1 MVASWCWGFC
11 DHPDVGI
18 RGAPWPESALGPPPL
33 LRTLLHLTLVSAC
46 GYECVSIS
54 GRSLKCPLNVACGEE
69 QGLRRQT
76 GLALRRWPCDLGE
89 VVSLPGP
96 HGCASE
102 QARGKTMGGG
112 TAAGDAPRGLP
123 AFKAVPLECARIP
136 PPQRTRDQHPGR
148 WARLTQSSPQS
159 FLGCLAAS
167 RASVS
172 LQLCGVFC
180 GPQGMCRPFC
190 PGPAP

>member
-18 RGAPWPESALGPPPL
+18 RGALWPESALGPPP

-112 TAAGDAPRGLP
+112 PRQQETRREVFRLSRPSPSNVPEFPLLRGPVTSTQAAGLGSHR
-123 AFKAVPLECARIP
+123 AR
-136 PPQRTRDQHPGR
+136 H
-148 WARLTQSSPQS
+148 
-159 FLGCLAAS
+159 
-167 RASVS
+167 RASSV
-172 LQLCGVFC
+172 
-180 GPQGMCRPFC
+180 
-190 PGPAP
+190 A